1 MSCRVLCRLDTL
13 PYVQE
18 LPSKLPLMRILNKM
32 HSMPIRLYFIQRL
45 MHNNM
50 PINKILQ
57 QTQHYMLQLQI
68 ILSQLCL

>member
-1 MSCRVLCRLDTL
+1 MPCRVLCRFDTL
-13 PYVQE
+13 PHVQE
-18 LPSKLPLMRILNKM
+18 LPPKLSLMRILDKM
-32 HSMPIRLYFIQRL
+32 HTMSIWLYFIQRL